1 MMASMD
7 DPYAQ
12 NTYWL
17 VSLPLDAHTSKEA
30 AWSKLN
36 DKTALEQDLSAN
48 YKFPLPVR
56 TTDTGQKRMH
66 ACVHTHTE
74 RERERRVRSSCVH
87 KWGGISIGL
96 EFVREKR
103 RARTAA
109 DMYVCMYVC
118 MYNRTCE

>member
-1 MMASMD
+1 MMVM

-17 VSLPLDAHTSKEA
+17 VSLPLDNHTSKEA

-56 TTDTGQKRMH
+56 RRRRRKKKKKN
-66 ACVHTHTE
+66 THTRGE
-74 RERERRVRSSCVH
+74 RERVCG
-87 KWGGISIGL
+87 K
-96 EFVREKR
+96 EKNYWTPR
-103 RARTAA
+103 
-109 DMYVCMYVC
+109 D
-118 MYNRTCE
+118 

>member
-1 MMASMD
+1 MFSSLGLGFRERARGARMMAASGAGQD

-56 TTDTGQKRMH
+56 K
-66 ACVHTHTE
+66 
-74 RERERRVRSSCVH
+74 
-87 KWGGISIGL
+87 
-96 EFVREKR
+96 
-103 RARTAA
+103 
-109 DMYVCMYVC
+109 
-118 MYNRTCE
+118 